1 MKYYLN
7 TELRGKTDADGN
19 TYFPVYITFSV
30 NSQTYK
36 YKSQLV
42 RRLLSLEEYRQ
53 LEEIY
58 RGDGPSTLL
67 QKERDIVKDLIKQC
81 IIEDKFIQKDFKKGY
96 IYMCQSILD
105 LLEGIE
111 ISLPITR
118 WDKSTLSSELFAK
131 PSIDQIDQGLNS
143 EKGID
148 RLTHYQ
154 LYANVLK
161 YHTIRSQLDDT
172 NGLMLFYDW
181 LKKDSILKK
190 DFLSFLNTESS
201 KSIRNDI
208 LNYLHVL
215 ELV

>member
-1 MKYYLN
+1 MKHYLN
-7 TELRGKTDADGN
+7 AELRGKTDADGN

-67 QKERDIVKDLIKQC
+67 QKERDIVKDLVKQC

-105 LLEGIE
+105 LLVGIE

-161 YHTIRSQLDDT
+161 YHTVRCQLDDT

-201 KSIRNDI
+201 KSIRNDM

>member
-1 MKYYLN
+1 MKHYLN

-81 IIEDKFIQKDFKKGY
+81 IIEDQFIQKDFKKGY

>member
-1 MKYYLN
+1 MKHYLN

-67 QKERDIVKDLIKQC
+67 QKERDIVKDLVKQC

-105 LLEGIE
+105 LLVGIE

-161 YHTIRSQLDDT
+161 YHTVRCQLDDT

-201 KSIRNDI
+201 KSIRNDM

>member
-1 MKYYLN
+1 MKHYLN

-67 QKERDIVKDLIKQC
+67 QKERDIVKDLVKQC

-161 YHTIRSQLDDT
+161 YHTVRSQLDDT

-190 DFLSFLNTESS
+190 DFLSFLNTEAS
-201 KSIRNDI
+201 KSIRNDM

>member
-1 MKYYLN
+1 MKHYLN

>member
-1 MKYYLN
+1 VKHYLN

>member
-1 MKYYLN
+1 
-7 TELRGKTDADGN
+7 
-19 TYFPVYITFSV
+19 
-30 NSQTYK
+30 
-36 YKSQLV
+36 
-42 RRLLSLEEYRQ
+42 
-53 LEEIY
+53 
-58 RGDGPSTLL
+58 
-67 QKERDIVKDLIKQC
+67 
-81 IIEDKFIQKDFKKGY
+81 
-96 IYMCQSILD
+96 MCQSILD

-161 YHTIRSQLDDT
+161 YHTVRSQLDDT